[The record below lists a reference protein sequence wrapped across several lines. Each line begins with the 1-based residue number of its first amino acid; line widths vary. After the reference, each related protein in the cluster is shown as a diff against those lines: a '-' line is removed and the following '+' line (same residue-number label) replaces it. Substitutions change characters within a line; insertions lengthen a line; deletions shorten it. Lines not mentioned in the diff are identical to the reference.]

1 MLTHHLPEPTLPPR
15 TVILGAGGFV
25 GGVTRRRLEGLGGAV
40 LPLTRT
46 DVDLMAAD
54 AAEILAAQL
63 RPDDVLL
70 FAAAKAPVKN
80 TEMLA
85 ENITM
90 LQTVIG
96 ALRKQPVS
104 YVLNIGSDAIYA
116 DSDGPLTESSVA
128 QPGSLH
134 GVMHLAREVALDQDQ
149 PCPFATL
156 RPTLIF
162 GPQDP
167 HNGYGPNRFM
177 RLAKKGEELTLF
189 GEGEERRDHVY
200 VEDVGALAA
209 GMILQRST
217 GALNAATGRV
227 LSFREIAEKIVT
239 ACGSNSAI
247 TGTPRSG
254 PMPHNGYRPFDPSA
268 TPAAFPDFRYTAFED
283 ALEDLKS
290 IDA

>member
-1 MLTHHLPEPTLPPR
+1 MLTHRFPEPTQPPR
-15 TVILGAGGFV
+15 TVILGGAGFV

-54 AAEILAAQL
+54 AVKTLVAHL
-63 RPDDVLL
+63 RPDDVLM

-80 TEMLA
+80 TTMLA
-85 ENITM
+85 ENMTI
-90 LQTVIG
+90 LRSVIG
-96 ALRKQPVS
+96 ALQKQPVS

-116 DSDGPLTESSVA
+116 DRDGLLAENSVA
-128 QPGSLH
+128 QPDSLH

-149 PCPFATL
+149 DCPFGTL

-162 GPQDP
+162 GPRDP

-177 RLAKKGEELTLF
+177 RLAKRGETITLF

-200 VEDVGALAA
+200 VEDVAELAA
-209 GMILQRST
+209 RMIAQRST

-227 LSFREIAEKIVT
+227 LSFREMAEKIVA
-239 ACGSNSAI
+239 ACDCDSAI
-247 TGTPRSG
+247 TGTPRKG
-254 PMPHNGYRPFDPSA
+254 PMPHNGYRPFDPTA
-268 TPAAFPDFRYTAFED
+268 TAAAFPDFRYTTFED
-283 ALEDLKS
+283 ALEELKL
-290 IDA
+290 IEG

>member
-1 MLTHHLPEPTLPPR
+1 MLTHHLPEPALPVR
-15 TVILGAGGFV
+15 AVILGAEGFV

-40 LPLTRT
+40 LPLTRA
-46 DVDLMAAD
+46 DVDLLAAD
-54 AAEILAAQL
+54 AAEILAAHL

-85 ENITM
+85 ENMTL
-90 LQTVIG
+90 LQAVIG
-96 ALRKQPVS
+96 ALQKQPVA

-116 DSDGPLTESSVA
+116 DSDGPLAESSIA

-149 PCPFATL
+149 DCPFATL

-162 GPQDP
+162 GPLDP

-177 RLAKKGEELTLF
+177 RLARKGEDLTLF

-200 VEDVGALAA
+200 VEDVGDLAA
-209 GMILQRST
+209 RMILRRST

-227 LSFREIAEKIVT
+227 LSFREIAEKIVN
-239 ACGSNSAI
+239 ASDSGSAI

-268 TPAAFPDFRYTAFED
+268 TSAAFPDFHYTAFED
-283 ALEDLKS
+283 ALEDLRS
-290 IDA
+290 IEA

>member
-1 MLTHHLPEPTLPPR
+1 MLTHHLPEPALPPR

-25 GGVTRRRLEGLGGAV
+25 GGVARRRLEGLGSAV

-46 DVDLMAAD
+46 DVDLVAAD
-54 AAEILAAQL
+54 AAEILAAHL
-63 RPDDVLL
+63 RPDDALL

-80 TEMLA
+80 TDMLA
-85 ENITM
+85 ENIAI
-90 LQTVIG
+90 LQAVIG
-96 ALRKQPVS
+96 ALRKQPVA

-116 DSDGPLTESSVA
+116 DSEGPLSENSVA

-149 PCPFATL
+149 ACPFGTL

-177 RLAKKGEELTLF
+177 RLAKKSEDLALF

-200 VEDVGALAA
+200 VEDVGELAVR
-209 GMILQRST
+209 MIRQRST

-227 LSFREIAEKIVT
+227 LSFREVAEKIVA
-239 ACGSNSAI
+239 ACGTGSAI

-268 TPAAFPDFRYTAFED
+268 TSAAFPDFRYTAFED
-283 ALEDLKS
+283 ALEDLQS
-290 IDA
+290 IEA